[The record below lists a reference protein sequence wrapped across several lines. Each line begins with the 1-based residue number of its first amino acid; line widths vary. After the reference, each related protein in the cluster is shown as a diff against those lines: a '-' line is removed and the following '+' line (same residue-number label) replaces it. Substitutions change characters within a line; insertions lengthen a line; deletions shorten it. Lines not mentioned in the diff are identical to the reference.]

1 MFNEEKVTQDLKRM
15 REVYKKAVKELR
27 EIKARQDKIAKL
39 IYKKLNNEK

>member
-1 MFNEEKVTQDLKRM
+1 MFNEEKVTQDLEQM